1 MARDELRSNFSAAVM
16 LIVLLGVIGFGFYG
30 FASMLFPSSPRP
42 ELVIRKDAIE
52 KFDAYEA
59 AIHIVQTKL
68 VAPSTAKFPKFNY
81 DWVRTVDYCTWIINA
96 YVDSQ
101 NALGATL
108 RTRYRAKVMKL
119 DPSGSRWKL
128 LDLQIYN

>member
-1 MARDELRSNFSAAVM
+1 MAREELRSNFSAAVM
-16 LIVLLGVIGFGFYG
+16 LIVILGVIGFGFYG
-30 FASMLFPSSPRP
+30 FASMLSPSRPRP
-42 ELVIRKDAIE
+42 EPVIRKDAIE
-52 KFDAYEA
+52 MFDAYEA
-59 AIHIVQTKL
+59 AIHMVQTKL
-68 VAPSTAKFPKFNY
+68 VAPSTAKFPNFSYNS
-81 DWVRTVDYCTWIINA
+81 VRTVDYCTWIVTS

-101 NALGATL
+101 NSFGAML